1 MAAFSYVALDS
12 AGREVRGVL
21 EAETGRM
28 ARSKLRDQQLAPVD
42 VVPVSQRRR
51 AALRFARVAIK
62 ASALN
67 LLTRQWATLLAA
79 GLTVERSLTALIE
92 QTEDERAREVLA
104 AVRAEVLSGH
114 SLHAALSAHE
124 EVFPPI
130 YRALVNAGEKSGEL
144 SVLLVRLADYLEK
157 AQSSRQKIL
166 QAMLYPMIVVLVA
179 AAVSAGLVGY
189 VVPQIVGVFKNS
201 KQALPF
207 LTRALMFISDVLR
220 EGWPWLIA
228 LVTGTLVLVR
238 RALRNDTVRLAW
250 HARLLRVPLLGRF
263 VRTLDS
269 ARFASTMAILVESGV
284 PLLTALEAGKEVI
297 GNLVL
302 RRSVERAMEL
312 VREGRPLNRALASE
326 QLFPPL
332 LIHLIASGEASGTLP
347 GMLSRAAELQQAE
360 LDQRSAFA
368 LSLFEPLLILGM
380 GVVVLMIVL
389 AILMPIIQVNL
400 LLH

>member
-1 MAAFSYVALDS
+1 MAAFSYIALDS
-12 AGREVRGVL
+12 TGREVRGVL
-21 EAETGRM
+21 EAETGRL
-28 ARSKLRDQQLAPVD
+28 ARGKLREQQLAPVE
-42 VVPVSQRRR
+42 VMPVSQRRR
-51 AALRFARVAIK
+51 ASLRLSRSGIS
-62 ASALN
+62 ASSLN

-92 QTEDERAREVLA
+92 QTEDERARDVFA

-114 SLHAALSAHE
+114 SLHVALSAHDD
-124 EVFPPI
+124 VFPPI

-157 AQSSRQKIL
+157 TQSSRQKIL
-166 QAMLYPMIVVLVA
+166 QAMLYPLIVVVVA
-179 AAVSAGLVGY
+179 AVVSAGLVGY

-207 LTRALMFISDVLR
+207 LTQALIFVSDVLR
-220 EGWPWLIA
+220 GGWLWIIA
-228 LVTGTLVLVR
+228 FVAGLTVLVR
-238 RALRNDTVRLAW
+238 RAMRHEAVRLRW
-250 HARLLRVPLLGRF
+250 HARLLRLPLIGRF

-297 GNLVL
+297 GNVVL

-326 QLFPPL
+326 HLFPPL

-347 GMLSRAAELQQAE
+347 GMLSRAADLQQAE

-380 GVVVLMIVL
+380 GVMVLMIVL
-389 AILMPIIQVNL
+389 AILMPIIEINL

>member
-1 MAAFSYVALDS
+1 MAAFSYIALD
-12 AGREVRGVL
+12 ATGREVRGVL
-21 EAETGRM
+21 EAETGRI
-28 ARSKLRDQQLAPVD
+28 ARGKLREQQLSPVE
-42 VVPVSQRRR
+42 VVPVGQRRVQG
-51 AALRFARVAIK
+51 LRFTRSGIS
-62 ASALN
+62 ASTLN
-67 LLTRQWATLLAA
+67 LITRQWATLLAA

-92 QTEDERAREVLA
+92 QAEDERARNVLA
-104 AVRAEVLSGH
+104 GVRAEVLGGH
-114 SLHAALSAHE
+114 SLHTALAGYPD
-124 EVFPPI
+124 VFPPI

-157 AQSSRQKIL
+157 TQSSRQKIL

-179 AAVSAGLVGY
+179 ALVSAGLVGY
-189 VVPQIVGVFKNS
+189 VVPQIVGVFRNS

-207 LTRALMFISDVLR
+207 LTQALIFVSDVLR
-220 EGWPWLIA
+220 NGWPWLLGGAVIA
-228 LVTGTLVLVR
+228 VVLVR
-238 RALRNDTVRLAW
+238 RALRVEAVRFRW
-250 HARLLRVPLLGRF
+250 HARLLRMPLLGRF
-263 VRTLDS
+263 LRTLDS
-269 ARFASTMAILVESGV
+269 ARFASTMAILVGSGV

-297 GNLVL
+297 ANVVL

-332 LIHLIASGEASGTLP
+332 LVHLIASGEASGTLP
-347 GMLSRAAELQQAE
+347 GMLARAAELQQAE
-360 LDQRSAFA
+360 FDQRSAFA

-380 GVVVLMIVL
+380 GVMVLMIVL